1 MQAEDVGW
9 NANRMVL
16 GKHSGRNAF
25 RSRLEELGIKFE
37 KEEDLNAAF
46 ARFKN
51 LADKKHEIFDDDLQ
65 ALVSD
70 TLQEGADECIKLVSI
85 KASIET
91 GEKPKSEITLS
102 IDGKEKRAYAEGG
115 GPVDATFKAIESMIE
130 SGCDLQLYSVN
141 NRTTGTES
149 QAEVTVRIGKDGRI
163 INGLGADTDIV
174 TASAKAYIN
183 ALNKVFA
190 KSERAHPQV

>member
-1 MQAEDVGW
+1 M
-9 NANRMVL
+9 
-16 GKHSGRNAF
+16 
-25 RSRLEELGIKFE
+25 
-37 KEEDLNAAF
+37 NAAF

-70 TLQEGADECIKLVSI
+70 TLQEGADECIKLMSI

-102 IDGKEKRAYAEGG
+102 IDGEEKRAYAEGG
-115 GPVDATFKAIESMIE
+115 GPVDNI
-130 SGCDLQLYSVN
+130 
-141 NRTTGTES
+141 TTGTDS
-149 QAEVTVRIGKDGRI
+149 QGEVTVRIGKDGRI
-163 INGLGADTDIV
+163 VNGLGADTDIV